1 MKDLGYEMLRI
12 NNTYYLVLLGIFQIV
27 PRKLLG
33 QIWSGFSEPQTR
45 SKNPD
50 RSEHLCIDFMK
61 ILFLPLYFQ

>member
-50 RSEHLCIDFMK
+50 RSDTSNNK
-61 ILFLPLYFQ
+61 IF